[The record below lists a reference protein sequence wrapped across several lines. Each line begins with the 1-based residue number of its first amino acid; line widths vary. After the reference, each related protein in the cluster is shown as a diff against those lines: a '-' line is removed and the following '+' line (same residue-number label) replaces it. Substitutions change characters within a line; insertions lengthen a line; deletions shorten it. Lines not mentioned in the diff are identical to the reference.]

1 MEPILDYLDVN
12 TVDIWTFEANQY
24 LTNNRTDEHIIKVK
38 SALELQIVISRRE
51 QINNNLSV
59 TINPIVTIDDYDNG
73 VNKDYWVRLVREIG
87 DTKTIHERV
96 NLGYFNVFDA
106 GLDSFFSLEQ
116 YILIHKDNEQFDFW
130 FALKLSQFKSGI
142 KYIPDFLNYQM
153 QEVFN
158 FDVVVFC
165 EFLEVV
171 ILQYKDEF
179 IDEKVCLI
187 TEKWILSQRV
197 EISEEKDS
205 FSANGEKNDKPT
217 LQPLYKSFYSDKL
230 KYLKDNNK
238 DSFSNNMSRI
248 FDMMGKSGFINKEDN
263 TYSQFIDLF
272 ITKAVSKNRKIK
284 WTGSAYE
291 LRKFTDFIAKEE
303 ISNEIKIKNPEK
315 WEIVMHCFQIKL
327 KGKQMGPIL
336 NKTSISGAKPRL
348 SDKIEKL
355 DEIVKNLK
363 NIVKQINN
371 I

>member
-12 TVDIWTFEANQY
+12 TFDIWTFEANQY

-73 VNKDYWVRLVREIG
+73 VNKDYWVRHVREIG
-87 DTKTIHERV
+87 DTKTIHDRV

-153 QEVFN
+153 QEVYN

-197 EISEEKDS
+197 EISEKQDGVFNSNIEQYKKKGDYKTFLLKDVEFNPAYFKS
-205 FSANGEKNDKPT
+205 DINESALHEFWQNLKLAGYIKDTKIDDFKALFLNTSINKDNRIVWNKSIKSLTEFVKALMNSNKIVGLSGVDHWFITMECFRGKKS
-217 LQPLYKSFYSDKL
+217 QEIEFKSLYKPDSNDSSIKGNIELMVQTFCSKL
-230 KYLKDNNK
+230 
-238 DSFSNNMSRI
+238 
-248 FDMMGKSGFINKEDN
+248 E
-263 TYSQFIDLF
+263 
-272 ITKAVSKNRKIK
+272 
-284 WTGSAYE
+284 
-291 LRKFTDFIAKEE
+291 
-303 ISNEIKIKNPEK
+303 
-315 WEIVMHCFQIKL
+315 
-327 KGKQMGPIL
+327 
-336 NKTSISGAKPRL
+336 
-348 SDKIEKL
+348 
-355 DEIVKNLK
+355 
-363 NIVKQINN
+363 
-371 I
+371 